1 MSVWLLI
8 LYVCLFI
15 VFVSLNDPDLSL
27 ILHDHLY

>member
-15 VFVSLNDPDLSL
+15 VFVNLNDPDLSL